1 MKTVNKKRIQEHVQ
15 NPSRADSQHGIKRIP
30 LKTEHVVHPEGRH
43 NERRSEKD
51 VAGVTDCVGCNGLGR
66 PQSVNQRRTIHNA
79 EKRNNRAQ
87 NDFRK
92 KADGHEACRFFLLL
106 SA

>member
-1 MKTVNKKRIQEHVQ
+1 MKTVNKKRIQKHVQ
-15 NPSRADSQHGIKRIP
+15 NPSRADSQHGIKRIS
-30 LKTEHVVHPEGRH
+30 LKAEHVVHPEGSH
-43 NERRSEKD
+43 NKRRTEKD
-51 VAGVTDCVGCNGLGR
+51 VAGIADCVGCNGLGGT
-66 PQSVNQRRTIHNA
+66 QSVDQWRAIHDA

-92 KADGHEACRFFLLL
+92 KADSHEACRFFLLL